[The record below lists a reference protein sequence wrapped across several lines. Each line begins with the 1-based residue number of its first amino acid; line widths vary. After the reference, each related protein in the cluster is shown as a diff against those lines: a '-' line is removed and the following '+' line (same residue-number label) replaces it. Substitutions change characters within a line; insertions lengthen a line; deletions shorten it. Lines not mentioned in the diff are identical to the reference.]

1 MPSLHFGYSLM
12 IGLTIGSLPLA
23 ATHGRRSLYLPLLGR
38 VRMPSTRR
46 AICLLVGFLYPF
58 TILVAIVS
66 TANHFILDAVAGAC
80 VCGTSP
86 LFSNPSCA

>member
-23 ATHGRRSLYLPLLGR
+23 ATHGRRSLYLPLLSR

-46 AICLLVGFLYPF
+46 AICLLVGFLYPLATLV
-58 TILVAIVS
+58 TIFSA
-66 TANHFILDAVAGAC
+66 ANHFILDAVAGAC
-80 VCGTSP
+80 VCGASP
-86 LFSNPSCA
+86 LFPTHCAL